1 MAEIITRVT
10 VDSDGARSQIEKLT
24 SAIERNKQ
32 NTKDLQSDLK
42 SLGRR
47 TATNAKEYDS
57 LSERIALN
65 KAEVSQLTRERRV
78 AIQANNAEAGSMEA
92 LKAKLA
98 QNAQERNKL
107 NLSTKEGAQRAD
119 ELNAEMH
126 ELTGLLKDQEEAGGN
141 FGRNV
146 GNYAS
151 GFDNMSGA
159 LSTMNPALG

>member
-42 SLGRR
+42 NLGRR
-47 TATNAKEYDS
+47 TSTNAKEYDS

-98 QNAQERNKL
+98 QNAQERNKV

-119 ELNAEMH
+119 ELNA
-126 ELTGLLKDQEEAGGN
+126 
-141 FGRNV
+141 
-146 GNYAS
+146 
-151 GFDNMSGA
+151 
-159 LSTMNPALG
+159 